1 MRSGICTPTCSRFGT
16 LSRRYLAAFCL
27 RHGCLRSCECLRKRG
42 LCLRALR
49 WCLDDGGYH
58 FRYLDGGPAAV
69 FHLLLPLIDCR
80 VLETSS
86 LTRSEGCYRHPK
98 VRFRRGFQPS
108 NAASAAVP
116 GTAGRP
122 QQRPG
127 HRRLFQDLE
136 FPSLDSRPD
145 WSFSVGPSVWEESS
159 DISTRV
165 DLASNGNIGVDGVDQ
180 FNPPPA
186 VLHDSGQKDAGWR
199 DELSQRLE
207 TYRTRRRKFVP
218 NEAQSQFSFDDH
230 SRKTRPHTA
239 AAVADPSAPVEDDF
253 SFTIAIGRSSNKSTP
268 EESRM
273 VIDVSLPPNSAT

>member
-49 WCLDDGGYH
+49 WCLDDGCYH

-98 VRFRRGFQPS
+98 VRFRRRFQPS

-136 FPSLDSRPD
+136 FPSLDSRSD
-145 WSFSVGPSVWEESS
+145 CSFHASLDGIGTRTLRVFCRSRLGAPHLVQPGYARPANGRLKICFLPFTPSHCFFF
-159 DISTRV
+159 
-165 DLASNGNIGVDGVDQ
+165 AN
-180 FNPPPA
+180 
-186 VLHDSGQKDAGWR
+186 
-199 DELSQRLE
+199 
-207 TYRTRRRKFVP
+207 
-218 NEAQSQFSFDDH
+218 
-230 SRKTRPHTA
+230 
-239 AAVADPSAPVEDDF
+239 
-253 SFTIAIGRSSNKSTP
+253 
-268 EESRM
+268 
-273 VIDVSLPPNSAT
+273 LPPIFSD